1 MDKNKIIKEIYEKKI
16 IAIFRGINATK
27 CADAVNALCNGG
39 ITMAEVTF
47 DPEEI
52 SCAYKNT
59 VESIHNIAALQ
70 KKQIFVGAG
79 TVIRAEQVV
88 LAYNAG
94 AQYIIT
100 PNTDREI
107 ISLAK
112 KLGMVVISGAYTA
125 TEVNEAYNAG
135 ADFVKIFPAAEAGS
149 SYFRAIRGPLSHIP
163 LIAVGGIDT
172 DNARAFLDAGAIG
185 IGIGSN
191 LVDKKLIE
199 KKEYAALTAL
209 AQKYVESIK

>member
-1 MDKNKIIKEIYEKKI
+1 
-16 IAIFRGINATK
+16 
-27 CADAVNALCNGG
+27 
-39 ITMAEVTF
+39 MAEVTF